1 MAAVGGKG
9 GIVTVEQ
16 QADLGKQ
23 AWQAFERDLLRLWD
37 ERPGQWVA
45 YQGDRVLGFGKQ
57 KHELFHQCFELGLT
71 REDFFIFCIEPIW
84 TEMVF
89 GVDTFG

>member
-1 MAAVGGKG
+1 
-9 GIVTVEQ
+9 VEQ

-23 AWQAFERDLLRLWD
+23 AWQAFERDLPRLWE

-45 YQGDRVLGFGKQ
+45 YHGERILGFAKQ
-57 KHELFHQCFELGLT
+57 QHELYHQCFAQGWT
-71 REDFFIFCIEPIW
+71 REEFVTFCIEPIW

-89 GVDTFG
+89 GVDASG